1 MAREV
6 IMAKILAQNLLDASL
21 YELEHLPGLGE
32 IAVLKRKVAAKTT
45 APVRRTTLPAGGVGA
60 KPRTAAEIQ
69 LEADRIK
76 AEAAGKSQP
85 SLIET
90 TLAPFIQLGMVGIGA
105 ILVVNLLPPIL
116 EAMKQKR
123 SQ

>member
-1 MAREV
+1 
-6 IMAKILAQNLLDASL
+6 MAKILAQNLLDASL

-32 IAVLKRKVAAKTT
+32 IAVLKRKVAAK

-60 KPRTAAEIQ
+60 KPRTAAELQ

-123 SQ
+123 SN